1 MLLEATAAAFI
12 LAPPGPRPGLGA
24 RHPPSTWARLLVLWE
39 CFRIYFESG
48 VAKLGSGDPSWR
60 DMTAM
65 DHYYENGPLPTW
77 VGWWAQQLPHGFHAA
92 TAVVTLVVELVLVF
106 GLFGPRKVRLP
117 TFVLLTLLQLGII
130 ATANYCF
137 LNYLVLALGLLAVDD
152 ESLSRVIRRRLPSPS
167 PLPVPKW
174 RSRLELAWASW
185 LAYGT
190 FAAFAL
196 AGAPEPI
203 SYLAVPAEPL
213 MRLRLANRYG
223 LFARMTNV
231 RYEIEFEASLDGQTW
246 LPYPFKYKP
255 QALDSPPGI
264 FAPYQPRFEWNLW
277 FCAVELERVAP
288 RYRMQMARLSCP
300 WVLATEARLLERSP
314 HVLALFQDDPLHGT
328 PPRYVRAS
336 LWQYWMTTPAVLRE
350 TGHYWRRQRLGTY
363 IDVAEN
369 P

>member
-1 MLLEATAAAFI
+1 
-12 LAPPGPRPGLGA
+12 
-24 RHPPSTWARLLVLWE
+24 
-39 CFRIYFESG
+39 
-48 VAKLGSGDPSWR
+48 
-60 DMTAM
+60 
-65 DHYYENGPLPTW
+65 
-77 VGWWAQQLPHGFHAA
+77 
-92 TAVVTLVVELVLVF
+92 
-106 GLFGPRKVRLP
+106 
-117 TFVLLTLLQLGII
+117 
-130 ATANYCF
+130 
-137 LNYLVLALGLLAVDD
+137 
-152 ESLSRVIRRRLPSPS
+152 
-167 PLPVPKW
+167 
-174 RSRLELAWASW
+174 
-185 LAYGT
+185 
-190 FAAFAL
+190 
-196 AGAPEPI
+196 
-203 SYLAVPAEPL
+203 

-255 QALDSPPGI
+255 QA
-264 FAPYQPRFEWNLW
+264 PRFSTGNLRSRISRDSSGICGS
-277 FCAVELERVAP
+277 CAVELERVAP

>member
-1 MLLEATAAAFI
+1 MVLVLVGLTASLLLIANILPRACLLVCGLMFVSFVIAAGDFSSYQSEGMLLEATAAAFI
-12 LAPPGPRPGLGA
+12 LAPPGPRPGFGA

-152 ESLSRVIRRRLPSPS
+152 ESLSRVIRRRLPSAS

-174 RSRLELAWASW
+174 RSRLELAWGFRGSRT
-185 LAYGT
+185 GR
-190 FAAFAL
+190 
-196 AGAPEPI
+196 
-203 SYLAVPAEPL
+203 S
-213 MRLRLANRYG
+213 RRSR
-223 LFARMTNV
+223 RS
-231 RYEIEFEASLDGQTW
+231 R
-246 LPYPFKYKP
+246 
-255 QALDSPPGI
+255 
-264 FAPYQPRFEWNLW
+264 
-277 FCAVELERVAP
+277 ER
-288 RYRMQMARLSCP
+288 
-300 WVLATEARLLERSP
+300 RSP
-314 HVLALFQDDPLHGT
+314 SSRISRSRPSRSCASVSRIVTGSS
-328 PPRYVRAS
+328 RA
-336 LWQYWMTTPAVLRE
+336 
-350 TGHYWRRQRLGTY
+350 
-363 IDVAEN
+363 
-369 P
+369 